1 MLRTRQLIVASALIL
16 IGCSEQPESLPEAI
30 QPEAVDSIAIK
41 EQWEGLSSIDATLAI
56 ADKALEQKAQEEQRT
71 RNALS
76 NLRVT
81 IFNEEAIIDSIHLEL
96 EQRNSLIA
104 KILHE
109 SNRRQHRLD
118 SVSAELAYRVH
129 KCTSEC
135 TPTISQLKIE
145 NKQLTNYIKELQSQ
159 IEIMDS
165 LLMDNKKTRKIY
177 EPTTGRSF

>member
-1 MLRTRQLIVASALIL
+1 MFRTRQLIIASALIL
-16 IGCSEQPESLPEAI
+16 IGCSEQPESLPEDI
-30 QPEAVDSIAIK
+30 QPEAVDSIVIK
-41 EQWEGLSSIDATLAI
+41 EQWDGLSSIDATLAI
-56 ADKALEQKAQEEQRT
+56 ADAALEQKAQEEQRT

-81 IFNEEAIIDSIHLEL
+81 IINEEAIIDSMNHEI
-96 EQRNSLIA
+96 EQRDSLIA
-104 KILHE
+104 KILYE
-109 SNRRQHRLD
+109 SNRCQYQLD
-118 SVSAELAYRVH
+118 NISAKLAHRVH

-159 IEIMDS
+159 IELMDS
-165 LLMDNKKTRKIY
+165 LLMDNRKTRKIY